1 MAAQTLAV
9 SLGRWTGAENRKA
22 EGLCEFPAEEK
33 NFFSVNIMFFQQLA
47 LPSFSQA
54 QTLGIVSGSFS
65 LLRWSSEVGSVY
77 SFQEVCGAVTLPEV
91 VSVRPHTETGPKP
104 LWAFLKNLFW

>member
-1 MAAQTLAV
+1 MVARTLAV
-9 SLGRWTGAENRKA
+9 LLGWWTGAENRKA

-54 QTLGIVSGSFS
+54 QTLGTVSGSFS
-65 LLRWSSEVGSVY
+65 LLHWSSEVGSVY
-77 SFQEVCGAVTLPEV
+77 SFQEVCGGVTLPEV